1 VLLSLVAATGLLAL
15 LTVVP
20 GPDMAVVTRRGL
32 AGGRSDGIRA
42 AAGVVT
48 GLLVWGG
55 LAVLGLTALLA
66 ASPTAYLVVKV
77 LGAGYLVWLGVQ
89 ALRTAGRYPTGDPV
103 DGGAARRG
111 RPFLTGLTT
120 NLLNPKIAV
129 FYSAMLPALAPSTLD
144 GAAGLA
150 TLVAI
155 HAALSM
161 GWLGGYA
168 VLLTR
173 APTALLRPRVRR
185 TLDRLTGV
193 VLIGFAV
200 RLATESA

>member
-1 VLLSLVAATGLLAL
+1 
-15 LTVVP
+15 
-20 GPDMAVVTRRGL
+20 
-32 AGGRSDGIRA
+32 
-42 AAGVVT
+42 
-48 GLLVWGG
+48 
-55 LAVLGLTALLA
+55 
-66 ASPTAYLVVKV
+66 
-77 LGAGYLVWLGVQ
+77 
-89 ALRTAGRYPTGDPV
+89 
-103 DGGAARRG
+103 
-111 RPFLTGLTT
+111 
-120 NLLNPKIAV
+120 V

-173 APTALLRPRVRR
+173 ARTALLRPRVRR